1 MIMAT
6 FDPDQFL
13 NMTMDALDFQFMI
26 GDVRDFLEFS
36 ENSISLQY
44 KQEVAAHEHLDFGD
58 DHEYEYHLAQGI
70 EHRFLIS
77 LPLRVRYSALIS
89 FVTSVEWSMKYLKK
103 ATGPLVGPKP
113 QGTNE
118 AVHVLSALCNVVK
131 LDARDVI
138 TTYEALV
145 TLRNCI
151 VHTGGL
157 VDSYQYKADLP
168 AAVASVPGVT
178 LESWHFFGPQVCI
191 ARDALVQPIDRTE
204 RLALTL
210 HRLLREGHHIR

>member
-36 ENSISLQY
+36 EDSIALQH
-44 KQEVAAHEHLDFGD
+44 KQEVAAHEQQDFGD
-58 DHEYEYHLAQGI
+58 DHEYEHHLAKGI

-103 ATGPLVGPKP
+103 ATGPLVGAKA
-113 QGTNE
+113 QGINE
-118 AVHVLSALCNVVK
+118 AVHVLSTLCNVVK
-131 LDARDVI
+131 HDARDVI
-138 TTYEALV
+138 ATYEALV

-151 VHTGGL
+151 VHTGGI
-157 VDSYQYKADLP
+157 VEGYQYKDDLP
-168 AAVASVPGVT
+168 AAAAAVPGVT
-178 LESWHFFGPQVCI
+178 LESCYFFGPQVCI
-191 ARDALVQPIDRTE
+191 ARSALVQPIDRTE
-204 RLALTL
+204 KLALTL
-210 HRLLREGHHIR
+210 HRLLRDGHHIR